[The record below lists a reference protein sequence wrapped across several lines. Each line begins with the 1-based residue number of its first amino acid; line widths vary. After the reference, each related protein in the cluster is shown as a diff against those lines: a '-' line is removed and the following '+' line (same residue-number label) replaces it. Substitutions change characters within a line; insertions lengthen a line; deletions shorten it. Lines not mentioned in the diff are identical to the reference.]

1 MCGTYVQITDKR
13 WNKVEHP
20 WLGKKARASCLM
32 LQIVS
37 TRNLKVRRWGHT
49 RYLPQ
54 SYDSMQD
61 PVVGVGPDVNQLF
74 CEEVAG
80 CAALQ
85 VY

>member
-1 MCGTYVQITDKR
+1 
-13 WNKVEHP
+13 
-20 WLGKKARASCLM
+20 
-32 LQIVS
+32 
-37 TRNLKVRRWGHT
+37 
-49 RYLPQ
+49 
-54 SYDSMQD
+54 MQD